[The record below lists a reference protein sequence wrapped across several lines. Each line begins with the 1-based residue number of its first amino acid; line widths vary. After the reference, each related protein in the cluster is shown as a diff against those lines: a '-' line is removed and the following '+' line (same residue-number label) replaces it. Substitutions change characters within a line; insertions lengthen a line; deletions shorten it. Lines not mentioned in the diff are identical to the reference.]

1 MTPDRFLRPGSS
13 VFPLQDDFPAMLR
26 TVTQYLRSLED
37 PYGLVRTLRD
47 PEVCRRPDG
56 RPWYAVGNSA
66 VVFKVRCA
74 GRTRMLKCYTRPMPH
89 LEILYG
95 RRLLRRELFIYTD
108 HERGEWA
115 DVVTGPWYEGP
126 TLGDAVIRAAAA
138 GDRERLL
145 FLAVAFDRLV
155 LAMLRRDWAHGD
167 LKPENIIVTARGL
180 RLVDFDASYLPA
192 LAGEPSPELG
202 TAAYQHP
209 ARTVRDYDRHLDDF
223 PAALLST
230 ALHALALDPGLYGRT
245 PLTDGLLFVPKE
257 VVDGSS
263 AVWRECLE
271 LFSRAGD
278 AVHWRIALLLRSPV
292 LRLAGLE
299 ELMDFA
305 VRLAGTLPDGDR
317 ASDLTAAY
325 AAAPPE
331 LFVRDGWWG
340 FRDGVRIVIP
350 PVYDAGFDFTEGLAA
365 VLTGRRWAFVDT
377 AGREALCM
385 EGFDAVK
392 PFRNGCAVAERNGCR
407 YAVDRRGR
415 VRKLDI

>member
-202 TAAYQHP
+202 TAAY
-209 ARTVRDYDRHLDDF
+209 
-223 PAALLST
+223 
-230 ALHALALDPGLYGRT
+230 
-245 PLTDGLLFVPKE
+245 
-257 VVDGSS
+257 
-263 AVWRECLE
+263 
-271 LFSRAGD
+271 
-278 AVHWRIALLLRSPV
+278 
-292 LRLAGLE
+292 
-299 ELMDFA
+299 
-305 VRLAGTLPDGDR
+305 
-317 ASDLTAAY
+317 
-325 AAAPPE
+325 
-331 LFVRDGWWG
+331 
-340 FRDGVRIVIP
+340 
-350 PVYDAGFDFTEGLAA
+350 
-365 VLTGRRWAFVDT
+365 
-377 AGREALCM
+377 
-385 EGFDAVK
+385 
-392 PFRNGCAVAERNGCR
+392 
-407 YAVDRRGR
+407 
-415 VRKLDI
+415 

>member
-1 MTPDRFLRPGSS
+1 
-13 VFPLQDDFPAMLR
+13 
-26 TVTQYLRSLED
+26 
-37 PYGLVRTLRD
+37 
-47 PEVCRRPDG
+47 
-56 RPWYAVGNSA
+56 
-66 VVFKVRCA
+66 
-74 GRTRMLKCYTRPMPH
+74 MPH

-230 ALHALALDPGLYGRT
+230 ALHALALDPGLYGPHTAHRRAALR
-245 PLTDGLLFVPKE
+245 PE
-257 VVDGSS
+257 RS
-263 AVWRECLE
+263 VWT
-271 LFSRAGD
+271 
-278 AVHWRIALLLRSPV
+278 
-292 LRLAGLE
+292 
-299 ELMDFA
+299 A
-305 VRLAGTLPDGDR
+305 VRRYGRGVPRTL
-317 ASDLTAAY
+317 
-325 AAAPPE
+325 
-331 LFVRDGWWG
+331 
-340 FRDGVRIVIP
+340 
-350 PVYDAGFDFTEGLAA
+350 
-365 VLTGRRWAFVDT
+365 LTGGGTRCTGVSHCCSAHPCC
-377 AGREALCM
+377 AL
-385 EGFDAVK
+385 
-392 PFRNGCAVAERNGCR
+392 
-407 YAVDRRGR
+407 RGWR
-415 VRKLDI
+415 S